1 MFHYSDNLEGMT
13 NELEILL
20 FDVNSIGSTSQLLE
34 GSPLQMTVYPIWDSC
49 VGFKF

>member
-1 MFHYSDNLEGMT
+1 MFYYRDILERMT
-13 NELEILL
+13 NKLGILL